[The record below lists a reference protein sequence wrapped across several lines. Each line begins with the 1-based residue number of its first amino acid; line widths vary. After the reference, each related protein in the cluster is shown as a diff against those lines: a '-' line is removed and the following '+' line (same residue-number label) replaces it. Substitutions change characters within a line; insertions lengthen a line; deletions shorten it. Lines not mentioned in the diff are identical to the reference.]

1 MNAPISRLPF
11 CGGTDAAAIMCSA
24 TGEPYYRSA
33 FEVWAERHAPAA
45 LPPRAPREQAW
56 LDLGNALEA
65 HVLARYAA
73 ERLAPEGLAL
83 GASIQVPGPTGYEWM
98 RGSLDAPIFD
108 ASGRIVGLVDAK
120 TSRLRGHWFGND
132 EDGAR
137 LETAPAG
144 YVWQITWY
152 LGLLRL
158 AGHVHARFADL
169 AALDLMSAS
178 LDVRTFEHE
187 EYRRWGPLTD
197 AVVPWWERHILGG
210 ERPADDHSEACERWH
225 LYCQPRQK
233 ATRPATPDEAAAVL
247 AWREAAAATAAA
259 EALEARQRLAV
270 LSAMDTER
278 LSVGEGKAAP
288 YVQIQNGPKGSR
300 VLRAYRFEATTPAGD
315 VGHQGETT

>member
-1 MNAPISRLPF
+1 MNSADRLPF

-33 FEVWAERHAPAA
+33 FEVWAERHAPEAVPA
-45 LPPRAPREQAW
+45 REPQEQAW
-56 LDLGNALEA
+56 LDLGTALEA
-65 HVLARYAA
+65 HVLGRYAA
-73 ERLAPEGLAL
+73 ERLTPEGLAL
-83 GASIQVPGPTGYEWM
+83 GAPLQVPGPTGYEWM

-108 ASGRIVGLVDAK
+108 AEGRIAGLVDAK
-120 TSRLRGHWFGND
+120 TSRQRHHWFAND
-132 EDGAR
+132 EDGTR
-137 LETAPAG
+137 LEAAPVG
-144 YVWQITWY
+144 YVWQVTWY

-197 AVVPWWERHILGG
+197 TVVPWWERHIIGG
-210 ERPADDHSEACERWH
+210 ERPADDHSEACKRWYS
-225 LYCQPRQK
+225 YCKPRQK
-233 ATRPATPDEAAAVL
+233 GTRQATPDEVATVQ
-247 AWREAAAATAAA
+247 AWRKATAARASA
-259 EALEARQRLAV
+259 EAVEAACKLSV

-288 YVQIQNGPKGSR
+288 YVQIQAGPKGSR
-300 VLRAYRFEATTPAGD
+300 VLRAYRFETTTPASVAGPT
-315 VGHQGETT
+315 GETT